1 MVPYITPLFCN
12 VSPCPQQILIIFILI
27 VFVQNISTTSYF
39 PKMGGCASRP
49 KTLEEELPVEVL
61 TPKNIEAEVEA
72 ETEVKVE
79 TETEDTS
86 LEKELPVD
94 PPTPNIETQLE
105 VEVEGASSEEK
116 KEEGEAEGEKKEEA
130 TEEKKVEEVSSE
142 PVDDAFVEVD
152 KSFEKTTE
160 EPPRVSGAWEFNFM
174 GLALKI

>member
-79 TETEDTS
+79 
-86 LEKELPVD
+86 
-94 PPTPNIETQLE
+94 
-105 VEVEGASSEEK
+105 GASSEEK

>member
-1 MVPYITPLFCN
+1 MMPYITPLFCN

-39 PKMGGCASRP
+39 SKMGGCASRP

-61 TPKNIEAEVEA
+61 TPKNIEAEVE
-72 ETEVKVE
+72 

-86 LEKELPVD
+86 LEKEPPVD
-94 PPTPNIETQLE
+94 PPTPNIETQVE
-105 VEVEGASSEEK
+105 VEVEGTSSEEK

-130 TEEKKVEEVSSE
+130 TEEKKVEEVTSE